1 MKLDLN
7 GKYLQGGTMDDL
19 QFYLVNDYC
28 PRCNSVTPHDA
39 FEVDNK
45 QHKDEA
51 QVEQVCE
58 KCQGL
63 EL

>member
-1 MKLDLN
+1 
-7 GKYLQGGTMDDL
+7 MDDL

-28 PRCNSVTPHDA
+28 PRCNSVTQHDA